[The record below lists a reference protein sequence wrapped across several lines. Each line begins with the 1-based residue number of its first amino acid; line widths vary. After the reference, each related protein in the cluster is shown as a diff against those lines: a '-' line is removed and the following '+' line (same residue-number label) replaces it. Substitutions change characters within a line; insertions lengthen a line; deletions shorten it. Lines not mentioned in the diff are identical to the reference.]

1 MMVKLRTFARF
12 RDLLGKELD
21 LNIGEG
27 AKVSDLL
34 DALLP
39 RSQDLQDL
47 IFESSGDVKE
57 DVNVLVN
64 GRHIESLENG
74 VETRLIDGDEVA
86 LFPAVVGG

>member
-64 GRHIESLENG
+64 GRHIESLEG

>member
-1 MMVKLRTFARF
+1 MVKLRTFARF
-12 RDLLGKELD
+12 RDILGGELD
-21 LNIGEG
+21 LNIEEG

-34 DALLP
+34 DVLFE
-39 RSQDLQDL
+39 RSQNLQDL

-57 DVNVLVN
+57 DVNMLVN
-64 GRHIESLENG
+64 GRHIESLER

>member
-12 RDLLGKELD
+12 RDILGGELD
-21 LNIGEG
+21 LNIEEG

-34 DALLP
+34 DVLFE
-39 RSQDLQDL
+39 RSQNLQDL

-57 DVNVLVN
+57 DVNMLVN
-64 GRHIESLENG
+64 GRHIESLER

>member
-21 LNIGEG
+21 LNIEEG

-39 RSQDLQDL
+39 RSHDLQDL

-64 GRHIESLENG
+64 GRHIESLEG